1 MVLGS
6 NPRLATLSYEALQHC
21 TEVHGMKKL
30 LSCLLSLIF
39 LVNILPKAGKAQTV
53 APTDALSSEF
63 VAGLTGLNDPA
74 LPRYLEDSLYASL
87 VETLNS
93 DTYFVENVEAV
104 YISQEYLDEL
114 AYNSQMNVF
123 FGYTLSELVEQFQSA
138 KFVFTLSEDG
148 TTVVEPFQDYDDTY
162 DKVLRN
168 VAIGTGVILIF
179 VTVSV
184 VTAGAGAPAISLI
197 FAASAKTATTMA
209 LSGAAMGAA
218 SAGIIAGIQ
227 TNDMDAALKAAA
239 LAGSEGFKWGAISGA
254 VTGGASKAFA
264 LKGATT
270 SGLSM
275 NEVAVI
281 QKESK
286 LPLDVIKQFRTMEQ
300 YSICKDAGLISRM
313 VNGKAA
319 LIRPVDLNFV
329 DDFGRTNLQRMQ
341 QGLAALDPSGTAYEL
356 HHIGQKMDSTL
367 AILTKAEHMQGGNNS
382 IWHILGEA
390 SEINRSVFAV
400 QKSEFWKTMANT
412 LMAGG
417 I

>member
-1 MVLGS
+1 
-6 NPRLATLSYEALQHC
+6 
-21 TEVHGMKKL
+21 MKKL
-30 LSCLLSLIF
+30 IALFLSLVLTFSSIP
-39 LVNILPKAGKAQTV
+39 IQAQEAETN
-53 APTDALSSEF
+53 AEQDADF
-63 VAGLTGLNDPA
+63 VASLNGLNDPS

-87 VETLNS
+87 VDTLNS
-93 DTYFVENVEAV
+93 EEYFVENVEAI

-123 FGYTLSELVEQFQSA
+123 FGYTLLELEEQFQSS
-138 KFVFTLSEDG
+138 KFIFTLGDDG

-168 VAIGTGVILIF
+168 VAIGTGIILVC

-197 FAASAKTATTMA
+197 FAASAKTGATMA

-218 SAGIIAGIQ
+218 SAGIVTGLQ

-254 VTGGASKAFA
+254 VAGGASKAFA

-275 NEVAVI
+275 NEVALI

-300 YSICKDAGLISRM
+300 YNIVKDAGLVTKT

-319 LIRPVDLNFV
+319 LIRQIDLNFV

-341 QGLAALDPSGTAYEL
+341 QGLSALDPTGIPYEL

-367 AILTKAEHMQGGNNS
+367 AILSKAEHMQGGNNS
-382 IWHILGEA
+382 IWHFFGEA
-390 SEINRSVFAV
+390 SEIDRSLFGV
-400 QKSEFWKTMANT
+400 QKKAFWQTMAKT
-412 LMAGG
+412 IVTGG

>member
-1 MVLGS
+1 
-6 NPRLATLSYEALQHC
+6 
-21 TEVHGMKKL
+21 MKKL
-30 LSCLLSLIF
+30 IALCLALVLVLSGTSIQVQANDMADKPDQEFIKSL
-39 LVNILPKAGKAQTV
+39 K
-53 APTDALSSEF
+53 
-63 VAGLTGLNDPA
+63 GLNDPS

-87 VETLNS
+87 VDTLNNEE
-93 DTYFVENVEAV
+93 YFVENVEAI
-104 YISQEYLDEL
+104 YISQEYLDEM

-123 FGYTLSELVEQFQSA
+123 FGFTLSEIEEQFQSA
-138 KFVFTLSEDG
+138 KFVFTLGDDG
-148 TTVVEPFQDYDDTY
+148 TTVVEPFQNYDDTY
-162 DKVLRN
+162 DKVIRN
-168 VAIGTGVILIF
+168 VAIGTGVILVC

-184 VTAGAGAPAISLI
+184 VSAGAGAPAISLI
-197 FAASAKTATTMA
+197 FAASAKTGATIG

-218 SAGIIAGIQ
+218 SAGIVTGLQ
-227 TNDMDAALKAAA
+227 TNDTDAVLKAAA

-254 VTGGASKAFA
+254 VAGGASKAFA

-275 NEVAVI
+275 NEVALI

-300 YSICKDAGLISRM
+300 YNIVKDAGLVTRT

-319 LIRPVDLNFV
+319 LIRKIDPNFI

-341 QGLAALDPSGTAYEL
+341 QGLSALDPTGTPYEL

-367 AILTKAEHMQGGNNS
+367 AILTKSEHMQGNNNS
-382 IWHILGEA
+382 IWHVFGKA
-390 SEINRSVFAV
+390 SEIDRSVFGI
-400 QKSEFWKTMANT
+400 QKNEFWKTMART
-412 LMAGG
+412 FAVGG

>member
-1 MVLGS
+1 
-6 NPRLATLSYEALQHC
+6 
-21 TEVHGMKKL
+21 MKKFL
-30 LSCLLSLIF
+30 ALLLSLV
-39 LVNILPKAGKAQTV
+39 LLTCSLPGQGKAQEDLPVNSLDT
-53 APTDALSSEF
+53 EF
-63 VAGLTGLNDPA
+63 IAGIKGLNDPS
-74 LPRYLEDSLYASL
+74 LPRFFEDSLYASL

-93 DTYFVENVEAV
+93 EDYFVENVEAIF
-104 YISQEYLDEL
+104 ISQEYLDEL

-123 FGYTLSELVEQFQSA
+123 FGYTLSELEEEFQSS
-138 KFVFTLSEDG
+138 KFIFTLGEDG

-168 VAIGTGVILIF
+168 VAIGTGVILVC

-197 FAASAKTATTMA
+197 FAASAKTGATMA
-209 LSGAAMGAA
+209 LSGAALGAA
-218 SAGIIAGIQ
+218 SAGIITGLQ

-254 VTGGASKAFA
+254 VAGGASKAFA

-275 NEVAVI
+275 NEVAII

-300 YSICKDAGLISRM
+300 YNICKDAGLVTKM
-313 VNGKAA
+313 VNGKSA
-319 LIRPVDLNFV
+319 LVRTIDLNLI

-341 QGLAALDPSGTAYEL
+341 QGLSALDPSGVPYEL

-382 IWHILGEA
+382 IWHVFGEA
-390 SEINRSVFAV
+390 SEIDRSVFAA
-400 QKSEFWKTMANT
+400 QKTEFWKTMAKVLT
-412 LMAGG
+412 TGG
-417 I
+417 L